1 MAGAGRKTF
10 VAGDVLTASD
20 VNSYLMDQAVMRFSS
35 SATRATAL
43 PSPSEGMMSYLDST
57 NAVEVY
63 NGAAWT
69 SVTGTEIPHAMAVL
83 TASFSGL
90 ALAPY
95 TSGATGGAA
104 TVTFPAGR
112 FSVPPVVVAQTRDG
126 AGGTRAEYAKWS
138 VTSVT
143 ASAVTFF
150 LMNAGPA
157 ASIAGGG
164 NMTEALG
171 FFIATQYA
179 SGSATG

>member
-63 NGAAWT
+63 TGAAWT
-69 SVTGTEIPHAMAVL
+69 GVAGTEIPYAMSALNASLGGINQAPGDSIGGPINVNWPSGKFSVAPVVTLTNSNTSGSPGNYGIIYIPAAV
-83 TASFSGL
+83 TASTAVIYIFN
-90 ALAPY
+90 AN
-95 TSGATGGAA
+95 TS
-104 TVTFPAGR
+104 
-112 FSVPPVVVAQTRDG
+112 S
-126 AGGTRAEYAKWS
+126 
-138 VTSVT
+138 SVT
-143 ASAVTFF
+143 AAFANIIAVQ
-150 LMNAGPA
+150 
-157 ASIAGGG
+157 
-164 NMTEALG
+164 MT
-171 FFIATQYA
+171 